1 MGAIVDIYRFSS
13 PGMGK
18 VKFKYTPGQSWS
30 MQYCKF
36 LSKHGHVNQ
45 CLYWT
50 PIEWDF
56 VISKVEVLPAEPKA
70 EADNTYRD
78 LDYSRHHKKLN

>member
-30 MQYCKF
+30 MCTLLQILIIF
-36 LSKHGHVNQ
+36 PNMVNKM
-45 CLYWT
+45 LTSAY
-50 PIEWDF
+50 IEH
-56 VISKVEVLPAEPKA
+56 L
-70 EADNTYRD
+70 
-78 LDYSRHHKKLN
+78 LNEILWYLE